1 MEVHMRLLRV
11 LGWTALG
18 AALLMPA
25 VSSQSVTEAPAG
37 FDGATNGFVDQ
48 ATFDADRAI
57 FEQARTIADGLGPVY
72 NARSCV
78 ECHQNPLTGGP
89 SQVNNLRAGQFNGS
103 AFINHVGGSL
113 IADRAIDAAF
123 QERVFGG
130 NNTRAFRASLSTLGA
145 GFVESIA
152 NDTLIAI
159 RNAQPAAMRGTY
171 IYVPVTEASGTTRV
185 GRFGWKNQHA
195 SLLSMAA
202 EEFLNQVGVTGPL
215 YPTENTSNGTSVAAI
230 DTVADPEDATGAAVA
245 AFVEYIRSTKVPP
258 RGAITT
264 AVTAGNVTFI
274 SIGCAVC
281 HVTAIN
287 TAAPGTIINGGAFI
301 VPEALGNK
309 RIRPYS
315 DFLLHD
321 VGTGDG
327 IVQNGGQ
334 PTRNQVRTPPLWG
347 MRTRAR
353 LMHDGLSLTR
363 NEAILR
369 HAGQATGVINNYR
382 ALSLTQQND
391 LITFLNSL

>member
-1 MEVHMRLLRV
+1 MRAIRILFAV
-11 LGWTALG
+11 ALG
-18 AALLMPA
+18 AAMLIPV
-25 VSSQSVTEAPAG
+25 VSSQSVTEAPTG
-37 FDGATNGFVDQ
+37 FDGLTNGFVDQ
-48 ATFDADRAI
+48 ATFEAHRAI

-78 ECHQNPLTGGP
+78 ECHQNPVTAGI
-89 SQVNNLRAGQFNGS
+89 SQVNNLRAGHFNGS
-103 AFINHVGGSL
+103 AFIDHVGGSL

-123 QERVFGG
+123 QERVLGG
-130 NNTRAFRASLSTLGA
+130 NETRAFRNSLNTLGD
-145 GFVESIA
+145 GFVECIA
-152 NDTLIAI
+152 NSTLTAI
-159 RNAQPAAMRGTY
+159 RNAQPAAMRGTL
-171 IYVPVTEASGTTRV
+171 INVPVTEASGTTRV

-195 SLLSMAA
+195 SLVSMAA

-215 YPTENTSNGTSVAAI
+215 YPTENTSNGRSVAAI

-245 AFVEYIRSTKVPP
+245 AFVEYIRSSKAPP
-258 RGAITT
+258 RDPALVGT
-264 AVTAGNVTFI
+264 AAAVAGNFTFVA
-274 SIGCAVC
+274 IGCGIC
-281 HVTAIN
+281 HVPSIA
-287 TAAPGTIINGGAFI
+287 TAAPGTIINGGSFI
-301 VPEALGNK
+301 VPEALGEK
-309 RIRPYS
+309 RIHTFS
-315 DFLLHD
+315 DFLLHN

-369 HAGQATGVINNYR
+369 HAGQATGVINTYR
-382 ALSLTQQND
+382 ALTLTQQNN